1 MDNLNNGNNYN
12 EDSNNQGNINNT
24 GNYNYNQGNYPE
36 NNYNQNNNWQNGG
49 WNINQGGNNQNYNQD
64 NINQNG
70 QNFGNIPY
78 PNYPQDNQEQN
89 NDYQYPQQPTF
100 TPYSD
105 NTQPNYMSNFDN
117 TQSNIPPSNDLSNYS
132 KKKKKKKGGCLWS
145 LLKFIIIFWIIIGII
160 VGIIFGVGYFLNKK
174 EIKKLEA
181 SIPSMS
187 TEEILLLQQEKLKS
201 EASDI
206 VGLSKWEKLEKGL
219 SIGDNSD
226 TDGDGLTD
234 KEEIEVY
241 NTNPLKISSSGD
253 TIPDGVKV
261 KNSMDLTK
269 KYSSNE
275 MDFGVFAKYES
286 VKFKDKSVENSL
298 ANIYEIEG
306 YKVNGI
312 VPIKNYAITNYSG
325 KVELDFSKEIEGLS
339 NYAIIKEYGDTSVEY
354 EVLED
359 KKGIVTVSIKD
370 GESIVI
376 SLLKVEGTS
385 LNFFDNIDYEN
396 ESIEGNNA
404 YLVLSPISLITGQ
417 LHTYLWEASLFGG
430 DNAERSEVVKSYLAN
445 ALNCDIAMNHFYVN
459 PVEVEIISKIFDSIL
474 GGTMYKSMLS
484 EQGVEVSDEDVSM
497 FTKALQIFVIGVKLD
512 KGNWG
517 EVLVNPA
524 EEVEEEVKEKPSKY
538 MSTFDVSK
546 DALPFPNVC
555 TYISAGG
562 NCTGFT
568 VITAK
573 LFNSNSNKRSGEFKD
588 EELGLMDYDINNSDF
603 DTFFDKHL
611 DDYKNRTYWTEK
623 YSNMPSLKYNDY
635 EGTDGD
641 FIRFLGYHWRQGNVK
656 SSPQVKMFNDEY
668 KWSDF
673 EKLQKYFADGDR
685 VACLSMSS
693 GGSGHSVLCYGLTQD
708 ANNPNVWYMHVYDN
722 NFPNHLLNGK
732 YRANNKVKITKYE
745 PLFGDDYFEWTYYPL
760 PEQLPTYKYTSKAVG
775 LKFSSKIEFGAT
787 ALQAHIMSVYDE
799 NYNQIF

>member
-1 MDNLNNGNNYN
+1 MFNDNNGYPDPNNQN
-12 EDSNNQGNINNT
+12 SNNQGNLNNQ
-24 GNYNYNQGNYPE
+24 GEVNQGYNYNNPQNYQQGLGD
-36 NNYNQNNNWQNGG
+36 NQSNQWQNGVWEQNQVNNNQQGQNNGWDNTQNNG
-49 WNINQGGNNQNYNQD
+49 WNNS
-64 NINQNG
+64 
-70 QNFGNIPY
+70 
-78 PNYPQDNQEQN
+78 QN
-89 NDYQYPQQPTF
+89 NDYQYPPQPTF
-100 TPYSD
+100 TPYPD

-117 TQSNIPPSNDLSNYS
+117 TQGNIPPTNDLSQYS
-132 KKKKKKKGGCLWS
+132 KKKKKKKGGCLWF
-145 LLKFIIIFWIIIGII
+145 LLKFIIIFWVIIGII
-160 VGIIFGVGYFLNKK
+160 LGVIFGVNYFSKKK
-174 EIKKLEA
+174 EIKELEA
-181 SIPSMS
+181 SIPKIS
-187 TEEILLLQQEKLKS
+187 TEEMFFSQQDKWKS
-201 EASDI
+201 EPSDI
-206 VGLSKWEKLEKGL
+206 VGLSKLEKLEKGL

-241 NTNPLKISSSGD
+241 KTDPLKISSLGD

-261 KNSMDLTK
+261 KNSMELTK

-275 MDFGVFAKYES
+275 IENYGAFAKYDSIEL
-286 VKFKDKSVENSL
+286 KDKSIENSL
-298 ANIYEIEG
+298 ANIYEIEN
-306 YKVNGI
+306 YKVNG
-312 VPIKNYAITNYSG
+312 VSAIKNYSITNYNG
-325 KVELDFSKEIEGLS
+325 KVELDFSKDIEGLS
-339 NYAIIKEYGDTSVEY
+339 GYVIVKEFGDIAVEY
-354 EVLED
+354 EVLKD
-359 KKGIVTVSIKD
+359 KNGKVSISVNE
-370 GESIVI
+370 GETVVV
-376 SLLKVEGTS
+376 SLLEVENNS
-385 LNFFDNIDYEN
+385 LNFFDSLDYEN

-430 DNAERSEVVKSYLAN
+430 DNSERSEVVKSYLAN

-497 FTKALQIFVIGVKLD
+497 FTKALQFFVIGVKLD

-517 EVLVNPA
+517 EVLENPA
-524 EEVEEEVKEKPSKY
+524 ENIEEEVKEKPSKY
-538 MSTFDVSK
+538 MSTFNVAK
-546 DALPFPNVC
+546 DALPFPNVG
-555 TYISAGG
+555 TYISPGG

-588 EELGLMDYDINNSDF
+588 DELGVLDYDINNSDF
-603 DTFFDKHL
+603 DTFFNKYL
-611 DDYKNRTYWTEK
+611 DDYKNRTYWSEK
-623 YSNMPSLKYNDY
+623 YKNMDTLKYNDY

-685 VACLSMSS
+685 VACLSMSTS
-693 GGSGHSVLCYGLTQD
+693 GSGHSVLCYGLSQD
-708 ANNPNVWYMHVYDN
+708 TNNPNVWYMHVYDN
-722 NFPNHLLNGK
+722 NFPNHLFNGK
-732 YRANNKVKITKYE
+732 YRATNKVKITKCE
-745 PLFGDDYFEWTYYPL
+745 PLFGEDYFEWTYYPL
-760 PEQLPTYKYTSKAVG
+760 PEQLPNYKYTSRGVG
-775 LKFSSKIEFGAT
+775 LKFSSGSDFLVT

>member
-1 MDNLNNGNNYN
+1 MFNDNNGYPDPNNQN
-12 EDSNNQGNINNT
+12 SNNQGNLNNQ
-24 GNYNYNQGNYPE
+24 GEVNQGYNYNNPQNYQQGLGD
-36 NNYNQNNNWQNGG
+36 NQSNQWQNGG
-49 WNINQGGNNQNYNQD
+49 WEQNQVNNNQQ
-64 NINQNG
+64 G
-70 QNFGNIPY
+70 QNNGWN
-78 PNYPQDNQEQN
+78 NSQN
-89 NDYQYPQQPTF
+89 NDYQYPPQPTF
-100 TPYSD
+100 TPYFD

-117 TQSNIPPSNDLSNYS
+117 TQGNIPPTNDLSQYS
-132 KKKKKKKGGCLWS
+132 KKKKKKKGGCLWF
-145 LLKFIIIFWIIIGII
+145 LLKFIIIFWVIIGII
-160 VGIIFGVGYFLNKK
+160 LGVIFGVNYFSKKK
-174 EIKKLEA
+174 EIKELEA
-181 SIPSMS
+181 SIPKIS
-187 TEEILLLQQEKLKS
+187 TEEMFFSQQDKWKS
-201 EASDI
+201 EPSDI
-206 VGLSKWEKLEKGL
+206 VGLSKLEKLEKGL

-226 TDGDGLTD
+226 TDSDGLTD

-241 NTNPLKISSSGD
+241 KTDPLKISSSGD

-261 KNSMDLTK
+261 KNSMELTK

-275 MDFGVFAKYES
+275 IENYGAFAKYDSIEL
-286 VKFKDKSVENSL
+286 KDKSIENSL
-298 ANIYEIEG
+298 ANIYEIEN
-306 YKVNGI
+306 YKVNE
-312 VPIKNYAITNYSG
+312 VSAIKNYSITNYNG
-325 KVELDFSKEIEGLS
+325 KVELDFSKDIEGLS
-339 NYAIIKEYGDTSVEY
+339 GYVIVKEFGDIAVEY
-354 EVLED
+354 EVLKD
-359 KKGIVTVSIKD
+359 KNGKVSISVNE
-370 GESIVI
+370 GETVVV
-376 SLLKVEGTS
+376 SLLEVENNS
-385 LNFFDNIDYEN
+385 LNFFDSLDYEN

-430 DNAERSEVVKSYLAN
+430 DNSERSEVVKSYLAN

-497 FTKALQIFVIGVKLD
+497 FTKALQFFVIGVKLD

-517 EVLVNPA
+517 EVLENPA
-524 EEVEEEVKEKPSKY
+524 ENIEEEVKEKPSKY
-538 MSTFDVSK
+538 MSTFNVAK
-546 DALPFPNVC
+546 DALPFPNVG
-555 TYISAGG
+555 TYISQGG

-588 EELGLMDYDINNSDF
+588 DELGVLDYDINNSDF
-603 DTFFDKHL
+603 DTFFNKYL
-611 DDYKNRTYWTEK
+611 DDYKNRTYWSEK
-623 YSNMPSLKYNDY
+623 YKNMDTLKYNDY

-685 VACLSMSS
+685 VACLSMSTS
-693 GGSGHSVLCYGLTQD
+693 GSGHSVLCYGLSQD
-708 ANNPNVWYMHVYDN
+708 TNNPNVWYMHVYDN
-722 NFPNHLLNGK
+722 NFPNHLFNGK
-732 YRANNKVKITKYE
+732 YRATNKVKITKCE
-745 PLFGDDYFEWTYYPL
+745 PLFGEDYFEWTYYPL
-760 PEQLPTYKYTSKAVG
+760 PEQLPNYKYTSRGVG
-775 LKFSSKIEFGAT
+775 LKFSSGSDFLVT